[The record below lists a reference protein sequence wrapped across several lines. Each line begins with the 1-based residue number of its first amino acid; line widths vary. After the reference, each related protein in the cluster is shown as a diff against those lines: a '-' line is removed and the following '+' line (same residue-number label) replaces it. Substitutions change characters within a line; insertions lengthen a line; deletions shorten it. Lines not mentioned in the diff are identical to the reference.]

1 MFKLSFPYFS
11 KLALTSQKTALYAL
25 DISEFIDYLDEC
37 NKTKMRV
44 TTMQG
49 LKRVTDIK
57 DYYNR
62 YSEDYFRQI
71 YARLRNFE
79 REYLCHLDK
88 GVYLYFL
95 TLTIPQKNVD
105 VYKGLVNLRE
115 SRKNFFHYL
124 RNIRRDCQINH
135 P

>member
-49 LKRVTDIK
+49 L
-57 DYYNR
+57 
-62 YSEDYFRQI
+62 SEND
-71 YARLRNFE
+71 
-79 REYLCHLDK
+79 
-88 GVYLYFL
+88 
-95 TLTIPQKNVD
+95 
-105 VYKGLVNLRE
+105 
-115 SRKNFFHYL
+115 
-124 RNIRRDCQINH
+124 
-135 P
+135 